1 MIGDWGLVIGGS
13 ELLFPVFLKVE
24 IGSFL
29 KVYDMAQEKLYYS
42 IREVADMFDI
52 NQSNLRFWEK
62 EFKQLKP
69 KRNDKGTRFYTK
81 KDIQVVK
88 QILFLINNQKLTLE
102 GVKMRLNDKKD
113 VVEKQQELAERLTN
127 IRNELKGLIKQLGG

>member
-1 MIGDWGLVIGGS
+1 
-13 ELLFPVFLKVE
+13 
-24 IGSFL
+24 
-29 KVYDMAQEKLYYS
+29 MAQEKLYYS